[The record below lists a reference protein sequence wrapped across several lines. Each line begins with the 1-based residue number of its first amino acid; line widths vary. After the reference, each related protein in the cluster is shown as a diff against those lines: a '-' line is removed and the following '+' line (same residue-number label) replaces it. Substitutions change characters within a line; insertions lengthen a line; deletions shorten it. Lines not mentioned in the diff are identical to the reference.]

1 MINVLKYE
9 DLVKIAKFL
18 NENEYDNGNIDIV
31 MYIETQERLNLLNL
45 EYFKLNNKNEKYQ
58 NIGNISDINIKIG
71 NVNFIYK
78 LKNDKNYK

>member
-58 NIGNISDINIKIG
+58 NVGDISDINIKIG
-71 NVNFIYK
+71 NVKFIYK
-78 LKNDKNYK
+78 LKNDKNHK

>member
-58 NIGNISDINIKIG
+58 NIGDISDINIKIG

-78 LKNDKNYK
+78 LKNDKNHK